1 MSTSSHGLGGCHEPD
16 RTRPAGATDQRANP
30 HHHRSGAARVIGIK
44 HVKVRDAIAPP
55 PRLLSLAVLVKQA
68 ADQYRAMSDVGPRP
82 QTSGPDPASSS
93 QADPHEVTASQA
105 AQVLGITS
113 LAIGR
118 WTACRAGASCDLVS
132 PFGRQPGDL
141 VWPGEPWRAARL
153 SLFPKVT
160 GAAPRVPRLRLVQ
173 HSHLAMFF

>member
-1 MSTSSHGLGGCHEPD
+1 MSQTVLVPPGQLINGPILIITGPALLESSASNTSRS
-16 RTRPAGATDQRANP
+16 ATP
-30 HHHRSGAARVIGIK
+30 
-44 HVKVRDAIAPP
+44 IAPP

>member
-1 MSTSSHGLGGCHEPD
+1 MSQTVLVPPGQLINGPILIITG
-16 RTRPAGATDQRANP
+16 PALLEVSALLQL
-30 HHHRSGAARVIGIK
+30 GIK

-153 SLFPKVT
+153 SLFPKVK

>member
-68 ADQYRAMSDVGPRP
+68 ADQYRAMSDVGPPRRHP
-82 QTSGPDPASSS
+82 GLIQHRQARQTGTRSQQVKPLRCSASPLRRSGGGRRVERVRHVILSLL
-93 QADPHEVTASQA
+93 
-105 AQVLGITS
+105 LGDS
-113 LAIGR
+113 LAIWSGL
-118 WTACRAGASCDLVS
+118 ASLGG
-132 PFGRQPGDL
+132 PPGC
-141 VWPGEPWRAARL
+141 PC
-153 SLFPKVT
+153 SL
-160 GAAPRVPRLRLVQ
+160 R
-173 HSHLAMFF
+173 

>member
-1 MSTSSHGLGGCHEPD
+1 LSTSSHGLGGCHEPD
-16 RTRPAGATDQRANP
+16 RTRPAGATDQGANP
-30 HHHRSGAARVIGIK
+30 DHHRSGAAGSHQHQTRQGPRR
-44 HVKVRDAIAPP
+44 HRAAAPAAI
-55 PRLLSLAVLVKQA
+55 LAVLVKQA

-113 LAIGR
+113 SAIGR

-153 SLFPKVT
+153 SLFPKVK